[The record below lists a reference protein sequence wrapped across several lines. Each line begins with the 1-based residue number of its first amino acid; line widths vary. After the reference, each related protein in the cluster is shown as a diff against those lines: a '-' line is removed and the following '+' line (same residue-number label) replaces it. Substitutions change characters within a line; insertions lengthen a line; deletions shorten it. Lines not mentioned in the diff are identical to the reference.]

1 MADMK
6 ILIYIFASKINI
18 TLSEQYESGSSYRAH
33 TQVTVS
39 TFGNGVIN
47 ILAPGFFNKK
57 NVLIS
62 FFLSHTD
69 FKKDEFV
76 AFLLLPRLR
85 VRGRPHP
92 QRRPRGCSLKG
103 FNFHTFSAIVPKK
116 TKSFNR
122 RVKIIFIFKMVQLL
136 NNLKT

>member
-18 TLSEQYESGSSYRAH
+18 TLSEQYESGSPYGAH

-47 ILAPGFFNKK
+47 ILAPGYFNKK

-76 AFLLLPRLR
+76 AFLLLPRRALRHLRLR

-116 TKSFNR
+116 TKSFNGAPFNR
-122 RVKIIFIFKMVQLL
+122 
-136 NNLKT
+136 